1 MEFIGKIILFSCAT
15 LIFIILYCII
25 NLIRKFR
32 MREKYVPLR
41 AWRLLGYIYS
51 ILFLLVCL
59 FFIATPFAI
68 FAMIRIAV
76 LFFWEIAGYI
86 LLIPFGL
93 SSVYLSLFIVE
104 GLIRKDIPD
113 FKTGVKIFFNKKE
126 RRRIGRN

>member
-1 MEFIGKIILFSCAT
+1 MMLGIVILLA
-15 LIFIILYCII
+15 IFIILYCVV
-25 NLIRKFR
+25 NLIRLKL
-32 MREKYVPLR
+32 MRDKYAPLR

-59 FFIATPFAI
+59 FFIVTPFAI

-86 LLIPFGL
+86 LLISFDL
-93 SSVYLSLFIVE
+93 FSVCLSLFIVE

-113 FKTGVKIFFNKKE
+113 FKTGVKFFFNKKE